1 MNRLK
6 KFQTRIVIIIMWIVC
21 SVTSIGVGTV
31 SAQVVDIHDPNLR
44 ALLEEDLGKA
54 PGATIAVEDMESL
67 TYLFGFDAQIRDLT
81 GLEFATNLDTLWLS
95 NNAISDLSPLTGLTR
110 LQDLNL
116 DSNAITDI
124 SPLAGLTNLSGL
136 SLRSNAITDISVL
149 AGLTNLSDLQLS
161 SNAIADISMLAGLT
175 NLTDLWLASNGI
187 ADISPLAGLTN
198 LTHLYLLGNAIA
210 DISPLAGLTNLTN
223 LHLGFNAI
231 ADISFLAT
239 LTNLTDL
246 QLGYNPIADISPLAN
261 LTNLKELWL
270 ENNVIAD
277 LSPLV
282 ANIGLDRGD
291 KVVVD
296 DNPLSETSV
305 NTHIPALEDR
315 GVRVGSTHL
324 FFPPIDKV
332 RAGEIFKL
340 NLHLDGFVLLDG
352 WGLDIAFTPGVLAAL
367 QVDEGTYISLD
378 NGCSQSIFEAGTI
391 DNAAGRITGIGMELG
406 ADCFQVGEV
415 LLSVTF
421 QAGAAGKGELSLQ
434 NVDIRTL
441 FGLDAEIGIHSL
453 EIVVESDY
461 DLNGDGVV
469 NILDLVL
476 VGQNFGGAH
485 PQADVNN
492 DGVVNI
498 FDLITVAQH
507 LGGASVPLA
516 PGGLALQTLGIDATT
531 VQEWID
537 LAHAA
542 DDGSFAFR
550 RGIANLDELRAAL
563 QTLSPSTMPHRT
575 ELLANYPN
583 PFNPETWIPYHL
595 AHAADVT
602 VTIYDSYGVM
612 VRQLD
617 LGYQQP
623 GYYANRSSAA
633 YWDGRNESGES
644 VASGVYFYQLQAG
657 HFYAMRKMVI
667 LK

>member
-1 MNRLK
+1 MNGLK
-6 KFQTRIVIIIMWIVC
+6 NFQTRIVIIVMSIIC

-31 SAQVVDIHDPNLR
+31 SAQVVDIPDPNLR
-44 ALLEEDLGKA
+44 ALLEEDLGKV

-67 TYLFGFDAQIRDLT
+67 TYLFGFDAKIRDLT
-81 GLEFATNLDTLWLS
+81 GLEFAINLDTLWLS
-95 NNAISDLSPLTGLTR
+95 HNVISDLSPLAGLTK
-110 LQDLNL
+110 LQDLDL

-124 SPLAGLTNLSGL
+124 SPLAGLTNLTDV
-136 SLRSNAITDISVL
+136 SLGSNGIADISVL
-149 AGLTNLSDLQLS
+149 AGLTNLTDLRLSD
-161 SNAIADISMLAGLT
+161 NGIADISVLAGLT
-175 NLTDLWLASNGI
+175 NLTDLWLGANAIVDISVLAGLTNLTYLYLLGN
-187 ADISPLAGLTN
+187 AVTDISPLAGLTN
-198 LTHLYLLGNAIA
+198 LTDLHLAFNAIA
-210 DISPLAGLTNLTN
+210 DISPLVSLTNLN
-223 LHLGFNAI
+223 
-231 ADISFLAT
+231 
-239 LTNLTDL
+239 
-246 QLGYNPIADISPLAN
+246 
-261 LTNLKELWL
+261 ELWL
-270 ENNVIAD
+270 QNNVISD

-282 ANIGLDRGD
+282 ANMGLDRGD

-324 FFPPIDKV
+324 FFPPIDEV

-340 NLHLDGFVLLDG
+340 NLHLDGFVLLGG
-352 WGLDIAFTPGVLAAL
+352 WGLDIAFPPGVLAAL

-378 NGCSQSIFEAGTI
+378 NGCSQSVFEPGTI
-391 DNAAGRITGIGMELG
+391 DNAAGRITGIDMELG
-406 ADCFQVGEV
+406 ADCFHVGDV

-421 QAGAAGKGELSLQ
+421 QARAAGKGELSLQ

-441 FGLDAEIGIHSL
+441 FSLGAEIGIHSL

-476 VGQNFGGAH
+476 VGQNFGQAH

-516 PGGLALQTLGIDATT
+516 PGGFALQTLGIDATT
-531 VQEWID
+531 VQKWID

-542 DDGSFAFR
+542 DDGSLVFR
-550 RGIANLDELRAAL
+550 QGITNLNELRAAIQHL
-563 QTLSPSTMPHRT
+563 APSSIPHRT

-602 VTIYDSYGVM
+602 LTIYDSYGVE

-617 LGYQQP
+617 IGYRQP
-623 GYYANRSSAA
+623 AYYTDRSSAA

-644 VASGVYFYQLQAG
+644 VASGVYFYRLQAD

>member
-1 MNRLK
+1 MNGLK
-6 KFQTRIVIIIMWIVC
+6 KNQTKIVIILMSIIC
-21 SVTSIGVGTV
+21 SVTNIGVGTV
-31 SAQVVDIHDPNLR
+31 SAQVVDIPDPNLN
-44 ALLEEDLGKA
+44 ALLAEELGKA
-54 PGATIAVEDMESL
+54 PGATITVEDMESL
-67 TYLFGFDAQIRDLT
+67 TYLFGYDAQIRDLT

-95 NNAISDLSPLTGLTR
+95 DNAISDIAPLANLT
-110 LQDLNL
+110 NL
-116 DSNAITDI
+116 KDVNLGSNAIMDI
-124 SPLAGLTNLSGL
+124 SP
-136 SLRSNAITDISVL
+136 
-149 AGLTNLSDLQLS
+149 
-161 SNAIADISMLAGLT
+161 LAGLT
-175 NLTDLWLASNGI
+175 NLTDLWLGSNAI
-187 ADISPLAGLTN
+187 ADISALAGLTNLTDLWLGSNPIADISALAGLTN
-198 LTHLYLLGNAIA
+198 LTHLYLLGNAVT
-210 DISPLAGLTNLTN
+210 DISALAGLTNLTN
-223 LHLGFNAI
+223 LQLAFNSLT
-231 ADISFLAT
+231 DISFLAT

-246 QLGYNPIADISPLAN
+246 QLGYNAIVDISPLAN

-270 ENNVIAD
+270 ENNVISD

-282 ANIGLDRGD
+282 ANMGLDRGD

-305 NTHIPALEDR
+305 NIHIPALEDR

-324 FFPPIDKV
+324 FFPQIDEV

-340 NLHLDGFVLLDG
+340 NLHLDGFVLLEG

-378 NGCSQSIFEAGTI
+378 NGCSQSIFEPGTI
-391 DNAAGRITGIGMELG
+391 DNAAGRITGIDMELG
-406 ADCFQVGEV
+406 ADCFHVGEV

-421 QAGAAGKGELSLQ
+421 QAKAAGKGELSLQ
-434 NVDIRTL
+434 NVDIRQL
-441 FGLDAEIGIHSL
+441 FDLGPDIGIHAL

-461 DLNGDGVV
+461 DLNGDGIV

-476 VGQNFGGAH
+476 VGQNFGQAH

-507 LGGASVPLA
+507 LGGTSVPLA
-516 PGGLALQTLGIDATT
+516 PGGLALQTSGIDATT

-542 DDGSFAFR
+542 DDGSFTFR
-550 RGIANLDELRAAL
+550 QGIANLNELRATL
-563 QTLSPSTMPHRT
+563 QSLSPSTVPHRT

-595 AHAADVT
+595 AHAADVA
-602 VTIYDSYGVM
+602 VTIYDPHGVV

-644 VASGVYFYQLQAG
+644 VASGIYFYQLQAD